1 MSAGADSEAGRD
13 AGRAGLVYLLTGG
26 SGFVGRRL
34 ARMLAEREPDLKE
47 LRVLDITLDPE
58 LHSLNSDALCVRVI
72 QGDVTDMK
80 SVREAAR
87 GVDLIIHTAGLID
100 VCSKYPPKKLWA
112 VNYQGTLNV
121 VNACRELGIRYLV
134 HTSSME
140 ALGPNKHGSHFVR
153 GNEDTEYEVSCV
165 GPYAESKME
174 AEKLVLSSNGSQ
186 TKGGG
191 RLATCALRPTGVY
204 GEGNPIMEDLYRT
217 VMRFGGKRLR
227 LAGKDIEHGRVYVG
241 NVAWMHLLAARALRQ
256 NPGLVGG
263 EAYFCYDESPY
274 LSYED
279 FDQLLLG
286 SAGVRLVGREPVL
299 PFGLLYLLALTLETL
314 QWILRPIAK
323 FEATFNR
330 CTLTIV
336 TTAFSVSTN
345 KAARH
350 LGYSTLVPWH
360 QCQARTVAWVKS
372 LAQTGSG
379 RGPAI

>member
-1 MSAGADSEAGRD
+1 MTAGADSESGRD

-26 SGFVGRRL
+26 SGFVGRHL

-58 LHSLNSDALCVRVI
+58 LHSLNSGEPGLGERDTDRHRGRGTERERGARES
-72 QGDVTDMK
+72 QTERSGD
-80 SVREAAR
+80 S
-87 GVDLIIHTAGLID
+87 
-100 VCSKYPPKKLWA
+100 
-112 VNYQGTLNV
+112 
-121 VNACRELGIRYLV
+121 
-134 HTSSME
+134 
-140 ALGPNKHGSHFVR
+140 
-153 GNEDTEYEVSCV
+153 
-165 GPYAESKME
+165 
-174 AEKLVLSSNGSQ
+174 EKLER
-186 TKGGG
+186 KIE
-191 RLATCALRPTGVY
+191 RERERERTGVY
-204 GEGNPIMEDLYRT
+204 GEGNPIMENLYRT

-227 LAGKDIEHGRVYVG
+227 LADKDIEHGRVYVG

-299 PFGLLYLLALTLETL
+299 PFGLLYLLALTFETL

-323 FEATFNR
+323 FEAAFNR

-350 LGYSTLVPWH
+350 LGYATLVPWH

-372 LAQTGSG
+372 LAQTGPG